1 MTGCNGHRKN
11 LFERFEIDTGKF
23 ETFDMVWEAPMNE
36 ISIEDGTINYEGEW
50 LGVDDLTLRIQE
62 KMSSNDMKFA
72 GLASALEE
80 LKQALESAHT
90 MEVSLTLSMEDYNKL
105 MEVGGGDDAACVM
118 KAVKA
123 LIGESGP
130 PPAPEIS
137 LEDSISKS
145 ADVVIEPDQVKMTV
159 VKCSKCKNPIEVP
172 QGVMDVECPNCGT
185 SGRVKSLPKSDAK
198 NDDKGE
204 AKHQDHFIG

>member
-1 MTGCNGHRKN
+1 
-11 LFERFEIDTGKF
+11 
-23 ETFDMVWEAPMNE
+23 MNE

-50 LGVDDLTLRIQE
+50 LTTDDLTQRIQE

-90 MEVSLTLSMEDYNKL
+90 MEVSLTLSVEDYNKL
-105 MEVGGGDDAACVM
+105 REAGGGEDAANVM

-123 LIGESGP
+123 FIGQAGP
-130 PPAPEIS
+130 PPVPSQAPEDDVVDAS
-137 LEDSISKS
+137 
-145 ADVVIEPDQVKMTV
+145 DVVIEPDQVKKTV
-159 VKCSKCKNPIEVP
+159 VKCSKCKNPIEVAH
-172 QGVMDVECPNCGT
+172 GVTDIECPNCGT
-185 SGRVKSLPKSDAK
+185 SGRVKLQSKSDAK
-198 NDDKGE
+198 DDDKGE

>member
-1 MTGCNGHRKN
+1 MVEIGIKSEG
-11 LFERFEIDTGKF
+11 FERDTGKL
-23 ETFDMVWEAPMNE
+23 ETFDTVWEVPMNE

-50 LGVDDLTLRIQE
+50 LGIEDLTLRIQE
-62 KMSSNDMKFA
+62 KMSANDMKFA

-90 MEVSLTLSMEDYNKL
+90 MEVSLTLSVEDYNKL
-105 MEVGGGDDAACVM
+105 KEAGGGDDAACVM
-118 KAVKA
+118 KAVKM

-130 PPAPEIS
+130 PPVPVSAV
-137 LEDSISKS
+137 EDSISKS
-145 ADVVIEPDQVKMTV
+145 ADIVIEPDQVKMTV

-185 SGRVKSLPKSDAK
+185 SGRVKPLSKAEAK
-198 NDDKGE
+198 AEEKGE